1 MILSPV
7 STFFGHPIGIQ
18 SLNFYN
24 HPRVQTPSLIYWS
37 TWVIFMLDNIRI
49 VLVRTY
55 HPGNIG
61 SAIRAMKTMGLSQLF
76 LVEPRDYPSEEAN
89 KMASSAEDLLEYA
102 QVVGS
107 LYEAVHDCELVVAC
121 TARPRTFDLPVL
133 APEQAAGQL
142 YKSAERRPV
151 ALVFGPE
158 RMGLHND
165 DIQLAHYRVTIP
177 ANPDYSS
184 LNLASAVQILC
195 YELRKQIVQTE
206 VITESPEDASRL
218 LPTISQ
224 RENFYETLEQVLN
237 DSGFVRQQHPG
248 QLMQKVRRLFSRAEM
263 DESELNILRG
273 ALAAIQRK
281 MKV

>member
-1 MILSPV
+1 
-7 STFFGHPIGIQ
+7 
-18 SLNFYN
+18 
-24 HPRVQTPSLIYWS
+24 
-37 TWVIFMLDNIRI
+37 MLENIRI

-61 SAIRAMKTMGLSQLF
+61 SAIRAMKTMGLTQLV
-76 LVEPRDYPSEEAN
+76 LVEPRDYPSDEAN
-89 KMASSAEDLLEYA
+89 KMASSAEDLLEHA
-102 QVVGS
+102 VVVDS
-107 LYEAVHDCELVVAC
+107 LYEAVNDCELVIAC

-133 APEQAAGQL
+133 EPESAAKQL
-142 YKSAERRPV
+142 YQTAENRPV

-195 YELRKQIVQTE
+195 YELRKQIVVTD
-206 VITESPEDASRL
+206 DASDVLAETPRV
-218 LPTISQ
+218 LPNIAQ
-224 RENFYETLEQVLN
+224 RENFYETLEVVLN
-237 DSGFVRQQHPG
+237 DSGFVNQQHPG
-248 QLMQKVRRLFSRAEM
+248 QLMQKLRRFFSRAEM

-281 MKV
+281 MGD

>member
-1 MILSPV
+1 
-7 STFFGHPIGIQ
+7 
-18 SLNFYN
+18 
-24 HPRVQTPSLIYWS
+24 
-37 TWVIFMLDNIRI
+37 MLENIRI

-76 LVEPRDYPSEEAN
+76 LVEPRDFPSDEAN
-89 KMASSAEDLLEYA
+89 KMASSAEDLLEQA
-102 QVVGS
+102 QVVSS
-107 LYEAVHDCELVVAC
+107 LYEAVHDCELVIAC
-121 TARPRTFDLPVL
+121 TARPRTFDLPVIE
-133 APEQAAGQL
+133 PEQAAKQL

-195 YELRKQIVQTE
+195 YELRKQIAGISVTTE
-206 VITESPEDASRL
+206 IIDETSRV
-218 LPTISQ
+218 LPSISQ

-237 DSGFVRQQHPG
+237 DTGFVRQQHPG
-248 QLMQKVRRLFSRAEM
+248 QLMEKLRRLFSRAEM
-263 DESELNILRG
+263 DEVELNIMRG

-281 MKV
+281 LKL

>member
-1 MILSPV
+1 
-7 STFFGHPIGIQ
+7 
-18 SLNFYN
+18 
-24 HPRVQTPSLIYWS
+24 
-37 TWVIFMLDNIRI
+37 MLENIRI

-61 SAIRAMKTMGLSQLF
+61 SAIRAMKTMGLTQLV
-76 LVEPRDYPSEEAN
+76 LVEPRDYPSDEAN
-89 KMASSAEDLLEYA
+89 KMASSAEDLLEHA
-102 QVVGS
+102 VVVDS
-107 LYEAVHDCELVVAC
+107 LYEAVNDCELVIAC

-133 APEQAAGQL
+133 EPESAAKQL
-142 YKSAERRPV
+142 YQTAETRPV

-195 YELRKQIVQTE
+195 YELRKQIAVTD
-206 VITESPEDASRL
+206 DASDVLAETPRV
-218 LPTISQ
+218 LPNIAQ
-224 RENFYETLEQVLN
+224 RENFYETLEVVLN
-237 DSGFVRQQHPG
+237 DSGFVNQQHPG
-248 QLMQKVRRLFSRAEM
+248 QLMQKLRRFFSRAEM

-281 MKV
+281 MGD